1 MISEITEKIL
11 DYSNTIIY
19 KITCRDPSITNI
31 YIGHTTNFCKRQ
43 KTHKYN
49 SESENSPCYNCKLYE
64 TIRKNGGWNN
74 WRMDIVNFFDCA
86 NKYEAMQK
94 ETEYFVLF
102 NADLNSMVPC
112 SDKTINNL
120 PDTHIIYQSATDK
133 NENSHFKF
141 SCNNCNY
148 FTNRKSQYD
157 RHLNTEKHKIN
168 HIVKKYKLNTTNY
181 YTCICGKFYK
191 YDSGYYRHKK
201 KCDKSKI
208 STDDSNF
215 NIKEILTEILENVKI
230 QKNVSCD

>member
-1 MISEITEKIL
+1 
-11 DYSNTIIY
+11 
-19 KITCRDPSITNI
+19 
-31 YIGHTTNFCKRQ
+31 
-43 KTHKYN
+43 
-49 SESENSPCYNCKLYE
+49 
-64 TIRKNGGWNN
+64 
-74 WRMDIVNFFDCA
+74 MDIVNFFDCA

-168 HIVKKYKLNTTNY
+168 HIVKKYKINTTNY

-201 KCDKSKI
+201 NCDKSKVSI
-208 STDDSNF
+208 NDSNF